1 MTPMANAQ
9 PRSPAPLPPGFDAWL
24 LDCAPAAGCDVC
36 GANWRQ
42 LLACKRDGNITQA
55 MRHATEIRD
64 HPSGVHIRP
73 SSPMNSRPSRAAAA
87 GHGRD
92 SGAGR
97 YSDGERK

>member
-1 MTPMANAQ
+1 MTH
-9 PRSPAPLPPGFDAWL
+9 LPPGFDAWL
-24 LDCAPAAGCDVC
+24 LDCAPATGCDVC
-36 GANWRQ
+36 GANRRQ
-42 LLACKRDGNITQA
+42 PLACKQAGNITQA

-73 SSPMNSRPSRAAAA
+73 LTPRTPAHQGRRRPV
-87 GHGRD
+87 GGRD